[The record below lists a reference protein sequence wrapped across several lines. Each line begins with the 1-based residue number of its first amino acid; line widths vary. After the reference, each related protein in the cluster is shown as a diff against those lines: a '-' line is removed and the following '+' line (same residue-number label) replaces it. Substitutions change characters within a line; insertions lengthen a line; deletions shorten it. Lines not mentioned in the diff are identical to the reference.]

1 MLMVGLPAA
10 GKTTRARELA
20 ARRPAVRFS
29 PDEWMIPLFGESDA
43 GGRRDVLEGRLV
55 SAGLDALRCGTDV
68 VLDFGCL
75 GRDERSAV
83 HVMTLDVGARYEL
96 HYLAIDRTTQWARV
110 RDRWASAPET
120 TFAMTVG
127 DLDRW
132 RGLFEEPDAAELAGT
147 VPPSPPAS
155 WPDWWAWA
163 AWRWPSLRPPD
174 GWSAGATRGS
184 NT

>member
-10 GKTTRARELA
+10 GKTTRARVLA
-20 ARRPAVRFS
+20 AERPAVRLS

-55 SAGLDALRCGTDV
+55 SAGLAAVACGADV

-75 GRDERSAV
+75 GRDERFAV
-83 HVMTLDVGARYEL
+83 HAMTLDVGARYEL
-96 HYLAIDRTTQWARV
+96 HYLPVDRATQLARV
-110 RDRWASAPET
+110 ADRWSRAPAS
-120 TFAMTVG
+120 TFPMTDV

-132 RGLFEEPDAAELAGT
+132 RRVFQEPDAAELAGA
-147 VPPSPPAS
+147 VPGPPPGPWA
-155 WPDWWAWA
+155 DWWAWA
-163 AWRWPSLRPPD
+163 AWRWPSLTRPD
-174 GWSAGATRGS
+174 GAASGATRGS